1 MIDQQEKEYNSVV
14 LAALLHD
21 IGKLLH
27 RSKPG
32 YDGKHAMA
40 SADFLI
46 DDNVKDK
53 LKNNNLYDLNL
64 VEWLVRFH
72 HSPEEEVD
80 GKKKKKVWPKEKILD
95 AYSNNRHTEQEID
108 NTTLWNYMKIVR
120 DADGYSCAERDYED
134 QKRTDVEKRTAPLDS
149 IFGSISIVQ
158 EEESGVYRYP
168 LNTINP
174 LSNFPK
180 YFSHLD
186 NLGAYIGE
194 FKNAFPDMTA
204 YSKFNR
210 VLSAV
215 LSFLEKYTW
224 CVPSDTRYSRADI
237 SLFDHLRSSAAISA
251 CLYKRHCYELDNAK
265 FKTRSNEFTL
275 IAGDFSG
282 IQNYIFDVTSKGS
295 GGASKRLRA
304 RSFFIQIFCEATIH
318 KILHAL
324 ELPLVCNLFSAGG
337 KFILLAPSG
346 KDVEEKLRRTK
357 AEIQREIHRRHFNQ
371 FSFLMAYRDIE
382 NFRPDMDVGD
392 FCHLADE
399 MFHLLETEKIRSAN
413 SVLKLDAEH
422 GKWNETAFRLPAD
435 IFEKYVRFG
444 DCKICGKGA
453 GEISEQAAPEEIIS
467 TISVCRVCHMNR
479 QIGEILPKKRFV
491 AFGKG
496 KAVSETGNKIILFH
510 ETENSDA
517 YYVHLSNK
525 APSSDD
531 YYLIWNVGRNGTEA
545 TVNGMHV
552 MNKFFANHVLTDTD
566 GTVMSFEQLAQGS
579 RWTKEGDSGE
589 YGIDLLGVLKVD
601 ADNMGLVFSKGFDEV
616 TPARKGKEKI
626 NNKISKFEARDLR
639 SVSRFLTL
647 SRMIDLFFSGWV
659 NDIMGI
665 DAATVK
671 AELLSFL
678 SPVDGAPLKTYLR
691 NGVIDFNKIYTV
703 YSGGDDMVLIG
714 PWETMI
720 MFAILLNA
728 QFREYTCQS
737 KSFTLSAGLTFVKP
751 KYPVASAIRE
761 AEILLQKS
769 KEEGKNRITL
779 FGTTI
784 EWEKLPRLIDFFLFL
799 NEKLNSRSTINSAFL
814 NRLLKYHQIA
824 LGYFD
829 ANRVEGLRYLSAL
842 SYDIGRNI
850 VEWDKEGNIIQG
862 REERKGL
869 QSLLNDK
876 PDKHSLIYN
885 IKVPLFWALYRNR
898 GVRNEYLSDF

>member
-1 MIDQQEKEYNSVV
+1 MIDRREKEYNSVV

-40 SADFLI
+40 SGDFL
-46 DDNVKDK
+46 DDNETKCK
-53 LKNNNLYDLNL
+53 LTNELYDLNL

-72 HSPEEEVD
+72 HPPKEKV
-80 GKKKKKVWPKEKILD
+80 GGKKKVWAKKKILD

-108 NTTLWNYMKIVR
+108 RIRLWSYMKIVR
-120 DADGYSCAERDYED
+120 DADSYSCAERDYGD
-134 QKRTDVEKRTAPLDS
+134 QKRTDADKRTAPLDS
-149 IFGSISIVQ
+149 IFESISIVG
-158 EEESGVYRYP
+158 EKEDGVYRYP

-180 YFSHLD
+180 HFSCLD
-186 NLGAYIGE
+186 NLAAYIGE
-194 FKNAFPDMTA
+194 FKNAFPDLTA
-204 YSKFNR
+204 YSKLNH
-210 VLSAV
+210 VLSAI
-215 LSFLEKYTW
+215 LSFLERYTW
-224 CVPSDTRYSRADI
+224 CVPSDTRYRIADI
-237 SLFDHLRSSAAISA
+237 SLFDHLRSSAAIAA
-251 CLYKRHCYELDNAK
+251 CLYKRHYHELDNAD
-265 FKTRSNEFTL
+265 FKTRSNEFIL

-282 IQNYIFDVTSKGS
+282 IQNYIFEVTNKGS
-295 GGASKRLRA
+295 GGAAKRLRA
-304 RSFFIQIFCEATIH
+304 RSFFIQIFCEVTVH

-346 KDVEEKLRRTK
+346 KDVEEKLIRTK
-357 AEIQREIHRRHFNQ
+357 AEIQEEIHRRYFNQ

-382 NFRPDMDVGD
+382 NYRPLMDVGN

-399 MFHLLETEKIRSAN
+399 MFHLLETEKIQNAN
-413 SVLKLDAEH
+413 PILVLNTKH
-422 GKWNETAFRLPAD
+422 GKWNETAFRLPPE
-435 IFEKYVRFG
+435 IFEKYVGVG
-444 DCKICGKGA
+444 DCKICGKGPGEFSESA
-453 GEISEQAAPEEIIS
+453 GIDELADSIEVCA
-467 TISVCRVCHMNR
+467 VCRMNR
-479 QIGEILPKKRFV
+479 QIGEILPQKRFV

-496 KAVSETGNKIILFH
+496 KAVSETGNKIVLFH

-525 APSSDD
+525 APSPDD
-531 YYLIWNVGRNGTEA
+531 YYLIWNIGRNGTEA
-545 TVNGMHV
+545 IVNRKHV
-552 MNKFFANHVLTDTD
+552 MNTFFANHVLTDTD
-566 GTVMSFEQLAQGS
+566 GTVMSFEQLSQGS
-579 RWTKEGDSGE
+579 RWKKEGDSGE

-616 TPARKGKEKI
+616 APARKEKEKI
-626 NNKISKFEARDLR
+626 SNKISKLEARDLR

-659 NDIMGI
+659 NDIMDL

-671 AELLSFL
+671 AELLSSL
-678 SPVDGAPLKTYLR
+678 STVGSASLETYLR
-691 NGVIDFNKIYTV
+691 SGVIDFNKIYTV

-761 AEILLQKS
+761 AETLLQKS

-784 EWEKLPRLIDFFLFL
+784 EWESLPRLIDFFLFL
-799 NEKLNSRSTINSAFL
+799 NERLNDSGSSINSAFL
-814 NRLLKYHQIA
+814 YRLLEYHRIA
-824 LGYFD
+824 LSYFD
-829 ANRVEGLRYLSAL
+829 ANRVEGLRYLSAV

-850 VEWDKEGNIIQG
+850 VERDKEGNIIQG

-876 PDKHSLIYN
+876 PDKQSLIYN
-885 IKVPLFWALYRNR
+885 VKVPLFWALYRNR